1 VSESQ
6 GLVLVVDDDSDVRE
20 SLELLLARHG
30 YSVVTAADGLEA
42 LDRLRALP
50 RQPSLIMLD
59 LMMPHMNGMELQRVL
74 QGDPRLMTIP
84 VVVITGAGAR
94 VTDQL
99 SSLTLEMLP
108 KPFDVATL
116 LRTVRRMCGSP
127 ATGA

>member
-50 RQPSLIMLD
+50 RQPSLIMLGFD
-59 LMMPHMNGMELQRVL
+59 DAPHER
-74 QGDPRLMTIP
+74 D
-84 VVVITGAGAR
+84 GASAR
-94 VTDQL
+94 
-99 SSLTLEMLP
+99 
-108 KPFDVATL
+108 
-116 LRTVRRMCGSP
+116 
-127 ATGA
+127 ATG